1 MKTLKQ
7 IFNEVYG
14 PDTKDGKAFVHKH
27 VTVKTDD
34 ANGNGDDVFQATNVK
49 TVERKKERHGYNPGE
64 DEKVYESE
72 DLQTLLNFINE
83 EQVDEMDKSMAY
95 ATGTKKAMQMTG
107 DKPPLEKSTINKAHK
122 IAKAMLRKEEY
133 TTENF
138 QLFVTERYEGLSEA
152 DLALIETMYESLED
166 EEAEEFLDLLDQ
178 GELDAFLDQLEKEL
192 ED

>member
-7 IFNEVYG
+7 IFAEVYG

-27 VTVKTDD
+27 VTVKYDD
-34 ANGNGDDVFQATNVK
+34 RNGNGDDVFQATNVK

-72 DLQTLLNFINE
+72 DLHTLLNFINE

-122 IAKAMLRKEEY
+122 IAKAMLRKEEF

-138 QLFVTERYEGLSEA
+138 QLFLNERYDGLTDE
-152 DLALIETMYESLED
+152 DFALLETMYESLED
-166 EEAEEFLDLLDQ
+166 EQAEEFLDLLDQ
-178 GELDAFLDQLEKEL
+178 GELDDFLNELEKEL

>member
-7 IFNEVYG
+7 IFGEVYG

-27 VTVKTDD
+27 VTVKYDD
-34 ANGNGDDVFQATNVK
+34 RNGNGDDVFQATNVK
-49 TVERKKERHGYNPGE
+49 PVKRKEERHGYDSGE

-72 DLQTLLNFINE
+72 DPQALLDFINE
-83 EQVDEMDKSMAY
+83 EQVDEMSQSMAY

-107 DKPPLEKSTINKAHK
+107 DKPPLEKSTIKKAHK
-122 IAKAMLRKEEY
+122 IAKAMLRKEDYNSED
-133 TTENF
+133 F
-138 QLFVTERYEGLSEA
+138 QEFVTERYQGLSEE
-152 DLALIETMYESLED
+152 DLALIETMYESLEG

-178 GELDAFLDQLEKEL
+178 GELDAFLDELEKEL

>member
-7 IFNEVYG
+7 IFGEVYG

-27 VTVKTDD
+27 VTVKYDD
-34 ANGNGDDVFQATNVK
+34 RNGNGDDVFQATNVK
-49 TVERKKERHGYNPGE
+49 TAKRKEERHGYDSGE

-72 DLQTLLNFINE
+72 DPQVLLDFINE

-95 ATGTKKAMQMTG
+95 ATGTKRAMQMTG

-133 TTENF
+133 TSENF
-138 QLFVTERYEGLSEA
+138 QTFVTERYDGLSEE
-152 DLALIETMYESLED
+152 DLALIETMYESLEGQD
-166 EEAEEFLDLLDQ
+166 AEEFLDLLDQ
-178 GELDAFLDQLEKEL
+178 GELDAFLDELEKEL

>member
-7 IFNEVYG
+7 IIGEVYG

-49 TVERKKERHGYNPGE
+49 TAKRKEERHGYDVGE

-72 DLQTLLNFINE
+72 DPQVLFDFINE
-83 EQVDEMDKSMAY
+83 EELNEMDKSIAY
-95 ATGTKKAMQMTG
+95 ATGTKRAMQMTG
-107 DKPPLEKSTINKAHK
+107 DKPPLEKSTIKKAHK
-122 IAKAMLRKEEY
+122 IAKAMLRKEEHDP
-133 TTENF
+133 EIF
-138 QLFVTERYEGLSEA
+138 QQFVSERYQDLSQE
-152 DLALIETMYESLED
+152 DLELIESIYNEMDQED
-166 EEAEEFLDLLDQ
+166 TELFLDLLDK
-178 GELDAFLDQLEKEL
+178 GELDSFLDQLTQEL

>member
-34 ANGNGDDVFQATNVK
+34 VNGNGDDVFQATNVK

>member
-7 IFNEVYG
+7 IFGEVYG

-27 VTVKTDD
+27 VTVKYDD
-34 ANGNGDDVFQATNVK
+34 RNGNGDDVFQATNVK
-49 TVERKKERHGYNPGE
+49 TVKRKEERHGYDSGE

-72 DLQTLLNFINE
+72 DPQALLDFINE

-95 ATGTKKAMQMTG
+95 ATGTKRAMQITG
-107 DKPPLEKSTINKAHK
+107 DKPPLEKSTIKKAHK
-122 IAKAMLRKEEY
+122 IAKAILRKEDYSSED
-133 TTENF
+133 F
-138 QLFVTERYEGLSEA
+138 QTFVTERYEGLSEE
-152 DLALIETMYESLED
+152 DLALIETMYESLEG

-178 GELDAFLDQLEKEL
+178 GELDAFLDELEKEL

>member
-7 IFNEVYG
+7 IFAEVYG

-34 ANGNGDDVFQATNVK
+34 ANGNKDDVFQATNVK
-49 TVERKKERHGYNPGE
+49 AIKRKEERHGYDSGE
-64 DEKVYESE
+64 DEKVYESDE
-72 DLQTLLNFINE
+72 SKVLLDFINE

-122 IAKAMLRKEEY
+122 IAKAMLRKEDY
-133 TTENF
+133 SSENF
-138 QLFVTERYEGLSEA
+138 HLFVTERYEGLSEA
-152 DLALIETMYESLED
+152 DLALIETMFESLEG

-178 GELDAFLDQLEKEL
+178 GELDSFLDQLEKEL

>member
-7 IFNEVYG
+7 IFGEVYG

-27 VTVKTDD
+27 ITVKHDD
-34 ANGNGDDVFQATNVK
+34 RNGNGDDVFQATNIKPVK
-49 TVERKKERHGYNPGE
+49 RKEERHGYESGE

-72 DLQTLLNFINE
+72 DPQVLLDFINE

-95 ATGTKKAMQMTG
+95 ATGTKRAMQMTG
-107 DKPPLEKSTINKAHK
+107 DKPPLEKSTIKKAHK

-133 TTENF
+133 TSENF
-138 QLFVTERYEGLSEA
+138 QTFVTERYDGLSEE
-152 DLALIETMYESLED
+152 DLALIETMYESLEGQD
-166 EEAEEFLDLLDQ
+166 AEEFLDLLDQ
-178 GELDAFLDQLEKEL
+178 GELDAFLDELEKEL

>member
-7 IFNEVYG
+7 IFGEVYG

-27 VTVKTDD
+27 VTVKYDD
-34 ANGNGDDVFQATNVK
+34 RNGNGDDVFQATNVK
-49 TVERKKERHGYNPGE
+49 TVKRKEERHGYDSGE

-72 DLQTLLNFINE
+72 DPQALLDFINE

-95 ATGTKKAMQMTG
+95 ATGTKRAMQITG
-107 DKPPLEKSTINKAHK
+107 DKPPLEKSTIKKAHK
-122 IAKAMLRKEEY
+122 IAKAMLRKEDYSSED
-133 TTENF
+133 F
-138 QLFVTERYEGLSEA
+138 QTFVTERYEGLSEE
-152 DLALIETMYESLED
+152 DLALIETMYESLEG

-178 GELDAFLDQLEKEL
+178 GELDAFLDELEKEL

>member
-7 IFNEVYG
+7 IFGEVYG

-27 VTVKTDD
+27 VTVKYDD
-34 ANGNGDDVFQATNVK
+34 RNGNGDDVFQATNVK
-49 TVERKKERHGYNPGE
+49 TVKRKEERHGYDSGE

-72 DLQTLLNFINE
+72 DPQALLDFINE

-95 ATGTKKAMQMTG
+95 ATGTKRAMQITG
-107 DKPPLEKSTINKAHK
+107 DKPPLEKSTIKKAHK
-122 IAKAMLRKEEY
+122 IAKAILRKEDYSSED
-133 TTENF
+133 F
-138 QLFVTERYEGLSEA
+138 QTFVTERYEGLSEE
-152 DLALIETMYESLED
+152 DLALIETMYESLEG

-178 GELDAFLDQLEKEL
+178 GELDAYLDELEKEL

>member
-7 IFNEVYG
+7 IFGEVYG

-27 VTVKTDD
+27 VAVKYDD
-34 ANGNGDDVFQATNVK
+34 RNGNGDDVFQATNVK
-49 TVERKKERHGYNPGE
+49 TIKRKEERHGYDSGE

-72 DLQTLLNFINE
+72 DPQVLLDFINE

-95 ATGTKKAMQMTG
+95 ATGTKRAMQMTG
-107 DKPPLEKSTINKAHK
+107 DKPPLEKSTIKKAHK
-122 IAKAMLRKEEY
+122 IAKAMLRKEDYNLED
-133 TTENF
+133 F
-138 QLFVTERYEGLSEA
+138 QTFVTERYEGLSEE
-152 DLALIETMYESLED
+152 DLALIKTMYESLEG

-178 GELDAFLDQLEKEL
+178 GELDAFLDELEKEL

>member
-7 IFNEVYG
+7 IFGEVYG

-27 VTVKTDD
+27 VTVKYDD
-34 ANGNGDDVFQATNVK
+34 RNGNGDDVFQATNVK
-49 TVERKKERHGYNPGE
+49 PVKRKEERHGYDSGE

-72 DLQTLLNFINE
+72 DPQVLLDFLNE

-95 ATGTKKAMQMTG
+95 ATGTKRAMQMTG
-107 DKPPLEKSTINKAHK
+107 DKPPLEKSTIKKAHK
-122 IAKAMLRKEEY
+122 IAKAMLRKEDYNSED
-133 TTENF
+133 F
-138 QLFVTERYEGLSEA
+138 QEFVTERYQGLSEE
-152 DLALIETMYESLED
+152 DLALIETMYESLEG

-178 GELDAFLDQLEKEL
+178 GELDAFLDELEKEL